1 MTETVSRPAEYEF
14 IRELRQTR
22 TFTDQPVPESVVQ
35 DLLEIARWSGSASN
49 TQPWDFVIVRD
60 PERIATI
67 SEFGAYSK
75 FLKGAPMVIVLVLNG
90 KSQRSESYDEGRVS
104 ERLML
109 AAKAYG
115 LGSGTGWWGT
125 DEGSAQVKQ
134 TLGIPAG
141 KAVISGV
148 AIGYSTPRDTNP
160 GAAPGR
166 KPLAEIVHYETYG
179 NHES

>member
-1 MTETVSRPAEYEF
+1 MTSATSRPAEIDF

-22 TFTDQPVPESVVQ
+22 TFTDQPVPDSILR
-35 DLLEIARWSGSASN
+35 DLLEIARWSGSSKN
-49 TQPWDFVIVRD
+49 TQPWNFVVVRD

-75 FLKGAPMVIVLVLNG
+75 FLKGAPLVIVIVLDG
-90 KSQRSESYDEGRVS
+90 AAPRSEAYDEGRVS

-125 DEGSAQVKQ
+125 EEGAAQVKQ
-134 TLGIPAG
+134 VLGIPAD
-141 KAVISGV
+141 KTVISGV
-148 AIGYSTPRDTNP
+148 AIGYPAPRETRA
-160 GAAPGR
+160 GAAAGR
-166 KPLAEIVHYETYG
+166 KPLAGIVHYETYG
-179 NHES
+179 NREA

>member
-1 MTETVSRPAEYEF
+1 MTDTISRPAEYEF

-22 TFTDQPVPESVVQ
+22 TFTDQAVPESIVQ
-35 DLLEIARWSGSASN
+35 DLLQIARWSGSSKN
-49 TQPWDFVIVRD
+49 TQPWEFLVVRD

-67 SEFGAYSK
+67 SEFGAFSK
-75 FLKGAPMVIVLVLNG
+75 FLKGAPLVIVLVFNG
-90 KSQRSESYDEGRVS
+90 ESPRSESYDEGRVS

-125 DEGSAQVKQ
+125 EEGSTQVKQ
-134 TLGIPAG
+134 VLGIPTG
-141 KAVISGV
+141 KSVVSSV
-148 AIGYSTPRDTNP
+148 AIGYPAPRDSRP
-160 GAAPGR
+160 GVALGR

-179 NHES
+179 NREA

>member
-1 MTETVSRPAEYEF
+1 MTTTSRPSEYEF

-22 TFTDQPVPESVVQ
+22 SFTDQPVPEDILQ

-49 TQPWDFVIVRD
+49 TQPWDFVVVRD
-60 PERIATI
+60 QEKIATI

-75 FLKGAPMVIVLVLNG
+75 FLKGTPLVIVIVLNG
-90 KSQRSESYDEGRVS
+90 IHTRSEAYDEGRVS

-125 DEGSAQVKQ
+125 EEGAAQVKSA
-134 TLGIPAG
+134 LGIPAE
-141 KAVISGV
+141 KDVISGV
-148 AIGYSTPRDTNP
+148 AIGYPAPVDRLP

-166 KPLAEIVHYETYG
+166 KPISEIVHFETFG
-179 NHES
+179 NHEA